1 MSDADT
7 GQVTASAAEIYDT
20 FFLPALFQ
28 RWAAPVCEAADIRP
42 GDHVLDV
49 ACGTGVLALEAKRR
63 AGDGGIVRGLDCNA
77 GMLAVA
83 RGASADIVW
92 DEGRAEALPFADNSL
107 DAVVS
112 QFGLM
117 FFEDR
122 GQALAEMWRVL
133 RPGGRLAAAVWA
145 GLERVPGY
153 MAMVTLL
160 DRLFGAETADALYAP
175 YCLGDEKA
183 LARLFAAAGIADAQV
198 TLHGGPAIFP
208 SVASWVHTDI
218 RGWTLADAIDDAQ
231 FARLLAEAE
240 TEFRDFVAADGTVS
254 FAHPALIVTASK
266 PG

>member
-1 MSDADT
+1 VSEADT
-7 GQVTASAAEIYDT
+7 GQVTGSTAEIYDK
-20 FFLPALFQ
+20 FFLPALFE
-28 RWAAPVCEAADIRP
+28 RWAEPVCEAADIRP
-42 GDHVLDV
+42 GDHALDV

-63 AGDGGIVRGLDCNA
+63 VGEGGIVCGLDCNP

-83 RGASADIVW
+83 RGKSAAIVW
-92 DEGRAEALPFADNSL
+92 EEGRAEELPFADNSL

-117 FFEDR
+117 FFADR
-122 GQALAEMWRVL
+122 KKALSEMWRVL
-133 RPGGRLAAAVWA
+133 RPGGRLAVAVWA

-175 YCLGDEKA
+175 YCLGEEKA
-183 LARLFAAAGIADAQV
+183 LARLFAAAGIADARV
-198 TLHGGPAIFP
+198 TLHDGPARFL

-231 FARLLAEAE
+231 FERLLAEAE
-240 TEFRDFVAADGTVS
+240 TEFQDFVAADGTVS